1 MIRRAFLIASLL
13 AATPPLLAAG
23 PARAASDLTVIYVGG
38 LDCPPCTQWKSTQK
52 ARWLASPEYKQVTW
66 VEVESPKLRDA
77 YKERYWPDGLRPVLA
92 QLPRKSG
99 TPRFLI
105 VRDGRVVSNEFGT
118 GRWAATVAELKKELG
133 E

>member
-1 MIRRAFLIASLL
+1 MNRRALLIAGLL
-13 AATPPLLAAG
+13 AATSLT

-38 LDCPPCTQWKSTQK
+38 WDCPPCTQWKNTQK
-52 ARWLASPEYKQVTW
+52 LHWLRSPDFHRVTW
-66 VEVESPKLRDA
+66 VEVESPKLKEA
-77 YKERYWPDGLRPVLA
+77 YQERYWPAELKPVLA

-105 VRDGRVVSNEFGT
+105 IQDGKVVSNEFG
-118 GRWAATVAELKKELG
+118 GNRWAATMADLRKLLG

>member
-13 AATPPLLAAG
+13 AATSLA
-23 PARAASDLTVIYVGG
+23 PAHAASNLTVIYVGG
-38 LDCPPCTQWKSTQK
+38 WDCPPCTQWKNTQK
-52 ARWLASPEYKQVTW
+52 ARWLASPEFAKVAW
-66 VEVESPKLRDA
+66 VEVESPKLREA
-77 YKERYWPDGLRPVLA
+77 YQQRYWPADLRPVLA

-105 VRDGRVVSNEFGT
+105 VQDGKVVSNEFGT
-118 GRWAATVAELKKELG
+118 GQWAATVAELKKLLG